1 MTQDLIDEALKKC
14 MKYGVWNI
22 LALRGDPPKGEER
35 WTAVEGG
42 FKNAA
47 DLVRYIWKNYGDHF
61 CICVAGY
68 PETHLDAESSEMDL
82 EYLKQKIEAGSDLII
97 TQLFYDTKIFL
108 DFVQKCW
115 NIGITVP
122 IIPGIMPIQNYD
134 GF

>member
-1 MTQDLIDEALKKC
+1 MIDEALKKC
-14 MKYGVWNI
+14 VKYGVRNI

-47 DLVRYIWKNYGDHF
+47 DLVRYIRKSYGDHF

-68 PETHLDAESSEMDL
+68 PETHLEAENPEKDL

-97 TQLFYDTKIFL
+97 TQLFYDTQKFF
-108 DFVQKCW
+108 DFVQRCR

-122 IIPGIMPIQNYD
+122 IIPGIMPI
-134 GF
+134 